1 MAYKESEEMIV
12 PEDFW
17 NDVESRT
24 LSSKPKRVCFCV
36 DMLNIEII
44 KSIKQ
49 MAEKN
54 STTKFFLAF
63 GQKEDGVNILDSDN
77 LYLCQMPLTNRALC
91 AIDDKVLFNS
101 GKYVYSYHNHSYQ
114 RNVVIHTDSE
124 IESKDIF
131 DAFVRTWVP
140 NYLSDFR
147 QSINGENADNKGI
160 ARLASIEE
168 KLEDFMSYIVELNL
182 SDIYN
187 ETISLR
193 NQKMHNLKVEHAESL
208 KNELLKLMGETALEN
223 IKKLNEIKSVEE
235 KLASVEKRSYDD
247 YAELRDMISS
257 FKADLKERE
266 SFIRDIL
273 LAKTYIIDTNI
284 FIDDPEFLS
293 KIKMPN
299 KAVICAKVTDELD
312 KFKIRTKEDSDIHEK
327 ASKALRNINNAL
339 KKNKG
344 TIVKAKAD
352 TQFLPADFT
361 DRSADNLILCVA
373 LMYKEKNP
381 CLLTSDNGLQV
392 KAQICD
398 IPTKNIEEF
407 NDMLKTKNAEKAKG
421 QEVEN
426 SDVVKT
432 KKVYYK
438 KGKNKYNNKKK

>member
-1 MAYKESEEMIV
+1 
-12 PEDFW
+12 
-17 NDVESRT
+17 
-24 LSSKPKRVCFCV
+24 
-36 DMLNIEII
+36 
-44 KSIKQ
+44 

-101 GKYVYSYHNHSYQ
+101 GKYVYSYHDHSYQ
-114 RNVVIHTDSE
+114 RNVIIRTDSE

-147 QSINGENADNKGI
+147 QSINREIADNKGI

-168 KLEDFMSYIVELNL
+168 KLKDFMSYIVELNL

-193 NQKMHNLKVEHAESL
+193 NQKMHDLKVEHAELL
-208 KNELLKLMGETALEN
+208 KNELLKLMGETAIES
-223 IKKLNEIKSVEE
+223 IKNLNEIKSVEE
-235 KLASVEKRSYDD
+235 KLASIEKRSYDD
-247 YAELRDMISS
+247 YTELRGMISS
-257 FKADLKERE
+257 FNAALKERE
-266 SFIRDIL
+266 NFIRDIL

-284 FIDDPEFLS
+284 FIDDPDILS

-312 KFKIRTKEDSDIHEK
+312 KFKIRTKEDSGVPEK
-327 ASKALRNINNAL
+327 ASKALRSINNAL

-344 TIVKAKAD
+344 TVVKAIAD
-352 TQFLPADFT
+352 TRFLPADFA
-361 DRSADNLILCVA
+361 DYSADNRILCVA